1 MVWGLHIFMDLLAP
15 CPFERRL
22 KVEDQRTIGRSVSL
36 KGIGLHTGEPVAMT
50 LRPAPVG
57 TGVLFRR
64 IDLGENAFV
73 EARLENVVDVHYATT
88 IAKGGVEVKT
98 IEHLMAAFFGLGVD
112 NVVVELDS
120 REVPAVDGSA
130 YPFVELILEAGLK
143 PQPTPRTVL
152 KVRRPITVDL
162 GHRSIRLIPSET
174 FKVIY
179 TMAFDHPLFGEQTV
193 ALTLSAEGFI
203 KEIAKARTYGF
214 LKDVEQLRR
223 MGLAK
228 GGSLENAIII
238 GETGVLNGG
247 LRYRDELVRHKIL
260 DLLGDLYLLGKP
272 LVGTIIAYGAGHLLH
287 AKLVKAIQ
295 RQFELEELTLTSSEP
310 LEAAFR

>member
-1 MVWGLHIFMDLLAP
+1 M
-15 CPFERRL
+15 
-22 KVEDQRTIGRSVSL
+22 EDQRTIGRSVSL

-88 IAKGGVEVKT
+88 IAKDGVEVKT

-143 PQPTPRTVL
+143 PRPTPRTVL
-152 KVRRPITVDL
+152 KVKRPITVDL

-174 FKVIY
+174 LKVIY

-193 ALTLSAEGFI
+193 ALTLSEEGFI

-310 LEAAFR
+310 LEAASR